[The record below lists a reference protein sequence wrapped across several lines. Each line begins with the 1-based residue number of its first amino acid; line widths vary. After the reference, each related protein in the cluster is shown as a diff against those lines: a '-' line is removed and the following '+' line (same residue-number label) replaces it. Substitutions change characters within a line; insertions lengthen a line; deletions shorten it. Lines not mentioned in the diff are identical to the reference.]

1 MSYYRYQ
8 TRGTCSAVIDFALEE
23 GKVKDVHFTGGC
35 DGNLKV
41 ISKLVDGMPAKDVIN
56 KCKGI
61 CCGMKKTSCGD
72 QLATAIEAAL
82 EADKEDK

>member
-1 MSYYRYQ
+1 MNYRYQ
-8 TRGTCSAVIDFALEE
+8 TSGTCSVAIDFALEA

-35 DGNLKV
+35 DGNLKA
-41 ISKLVDGMPAKDVIN
+41 ISKLVDGLPAEEVIH

-72 QLATAIEAAL
+72 QLASALEAAL
-82 EADKEDK
+82 EKEKGENK